1 MNRSQRQRLL
11 GPLMQRIQMV
21 VSRAVVTLVDDAPGI
36 QSMQL
41 TGLADEVIEDAERF
55 QDYGFTSVPHPDAEA
70 VVIFPGGLRSHAL
83 VVAVGDRRYR
93 LKGLAEGE
101 VAIFDDQGQ
110 SIILKR
116 DGIRIDTPFA
126 IEAFAGEAFRV
137 TAPTIELIGD
147 VVVGGE
153 AGQGK
158 PIARHDDTVVAG
170 KVVATATKARAL

>member
-11 GPLMQRIQMV
+11 GPLLQRIQMV
-21 VSRAVVTLVDDAPGI
+21 VSRAVVTLVDDAKGV
-36 QSMQL
+36 QAMQL
-41 TGLADEVIEDAERF
+41 SGLADEVIEDAERL
-55 QDYGFTSVPHPDAEA
+55 QDYGFTSVPFPEAEA
-70 VVIFPGGLRSHAL
+70 VVVFPGGLRSHAL

-110 SIILKR
+110 SVILKR
-116 DGIRIDTPFA
+116 AGIRLETPFA
-126 IEAFAGEAFRV
+126 IEAVAGEAFRI

-147 VVVGGE
+147 VVVGGV

-158 PIARHDDTVVAG
+158 PIARHDDAVVAG
-170 KVVATATKARAL
+170 KVVATATKSRAL